1 MPIMF
6 SKSFLKYTGSRH
18 SLLVSCEFC
27 RGFCVHIPDFSAP
40 LTPAVVDGPQRNSSQ
55 GETLGLH
62 SWVPKAVMWPN
73 CAVEEAQAR
82 GSKIHSDELLIYK
95 AASFLSIL
103 VLKVEVYHK
112 I

>member
-1 MPIMF
+1 
-6 SKSFLKYTGSRH
+6 
-18 SLLVSCEFC
+18 
-27 RGFCVHIPDFSAP
+27 
-40 LTPAVVDGPQRNSSQ
+40 
-55 GETLGLH
+55 
-62 SWVPKAVMWPN
+62 MWPN